1 MKVVRDVQ
9 EFHKIDY
16 WRTSDNWAT
25 SIESEVKA
33 KYVGLENPGCICYLN
48 SLTQQLYM
56 TKNFRKQILSLNLA
70 TEEGD
75 TRLEMLKSL
84 KELFFNLQYSE
95 QIALNPTF
103 FTKTIKSHDNKP
115 MIKIFVQMDIDEFCS
130 ILFDKI
136 QHQLTNIPNQSNLI
150 KNNFGGIYAH

>member
-56 TKNFRKQILSLNLA
+56 TKNFRK
-70 TEEGD
+70 
-75 TRLEMLKSL
+75 
-84 KELFFNLQYSE
+84 
-95 QIALNPTF
+95 
-103 FTKTIKSHDNKP
+103 
-115 MIKIFVQMDIDEFCS
+115 
-130 ILFDKI
+130 
-136 QHQLTNIPNQSNLI
+136 
-150 KNNFGGIYAH
+150 